1 MVQFH
6 PMKNR
11 TPPRPRSEILL
22 ELKRP
27 TTILTDMAK
36 QTGIPLETLS
46 RFFNRRRKPSLE
58 QGKKIA
64 DYMKVSLNDLSD
76 ALEL

>member
-6 PMKNR
+6 PMKKR
-11 TPPRPRSEILL
+11 TPPRPRLEVLL

-27 TTILTDMAK
+27 TASLTDMAK

-46 RFFNRRRKPSLE
+46 RFFNRRRKPSF
-58 QGKKIA
+58 QQAKKIS
-64 DYMKVSLNDLSD
+64 DYLKVSLDDLSD
-76 ALEL
+76 ALGL